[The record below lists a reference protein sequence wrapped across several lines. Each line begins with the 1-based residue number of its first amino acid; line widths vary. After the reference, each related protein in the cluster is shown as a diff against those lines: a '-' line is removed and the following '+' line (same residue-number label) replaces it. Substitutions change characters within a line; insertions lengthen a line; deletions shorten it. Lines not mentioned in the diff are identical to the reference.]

1 MLIVWWQTT
10 DVLSH
15 MFDVWCQTSFLWCS
29 SDVWCLLS
37 DHWCQMSHVC
47 GQISDIWC
55 LTSVVWCQ
63 TSDAYCLMSAGR
75 RLKSDVR
82 WLMSLSGVWCLM
94 SDVWCLLSDV
104 SRLISDVVLC
114 QMSDGRC
121 LIFVVFCQTSDFVVW
136 CQASDIRRLMFVVC
150 CEMSDA
156 WCQTS
161 DVCLWGVWYQTS
173 DVCCLMS
180 HVKRLIFFV
189 DVRHLI
195 SDIWCLMSDVWC
207 LLSDIIPIK
216 TKNNNFY
223 QPNQEQRQQYS
234 KLALWTFFYQ
244 YLIYT
249 PTVHDMQPMI
259 IIIEYMLEQ
268 IIVNFSFNFFA
279 SKLCESI
286 PMSLKLSPPNSFRAY
301 YELHL
306 LSEQKWNNGTAEF
319 LQLILPCCNN
329 SLLIFPA

>member
-1 MLIVWWQTT
+1 MPHVRCL
-10 DVLSH
+10 
-15 MFDVWCQTSFLWCS
+15 MF
-29 SDVWCLLS
+29 
-37 DHWCQMSHVC
+37 
-47 GQISDIWC
+47 
-55 LTSVVWCQ
+55 VVWCQ
-63 TSDAYCLMSAGR
+63 SSDIRCY
-75 RLKSDVR
+75 
-82 WLMSLSGVWCLM
+82 LM
-94 SDVWCLLSDV
+94 SDVWWQMSDICCLLSDV
-104 SRLISDVVLC
+104 WFCCL
-114 QMSDGRC
+114 MSG
-121 LIFVVFCQTSDFVVW
+121 I
-136 CQASDIRRLMFVVC
+136 
-150 CEMSDA
+150 
-156 WCQTS
+156 
-161 DVCLWGVWYQTS
+161 WYQTS
-173 DVCCLMS
+173 DVCCLLWDVWCLMSDFWCLFVRRLISDVWCLLS
-180 HVKRLIFFV
+180 HVSCQTSDFFCWCQTSDV
-189 DVRHLI
+189 SCQTWFWCLLYGIRCQTTDVRHLI